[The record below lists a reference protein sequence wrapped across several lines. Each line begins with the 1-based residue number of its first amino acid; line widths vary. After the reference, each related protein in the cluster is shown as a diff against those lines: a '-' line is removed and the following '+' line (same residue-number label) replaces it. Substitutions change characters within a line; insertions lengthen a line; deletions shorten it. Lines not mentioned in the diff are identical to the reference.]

1 VSQPA
6 GVAPGRFT
14 ARAPG
19 SYVVFLI
26 GMRVNRIFAVRKWM
40 QVANA
45 MGPMLR
51 ELHAHPELGFLSS
64 EFLLNWR
71 GVTQLQYWRSFE
83 ALHAYAGNRN
93 ASHLP
98 AWAAFNRAI
107 GSDGSVGIWHESYLI
122 EPGHSETIYGNMP
135 PWGLARAFG
144 RGQRQRSAA
153 DRCSGRTGIEVAL
166 IARTTRRGESRLDC
180 ASLDLAA
187 SEAPLP
193 PESREFPRSPA
204 ILS

>member
-144 RGQRQRSAA
+144 REPITGVNDSARQRIGAPAA
-153 DRCSGRTGIEVAL
+153 Q
-166 IARTTRRGESRLDC
+166 ESK
-180 ASLDLAA
+180 S
-187 SEAPLP
+187 PL
-193 PESREFPRSPA
+193 
-204 ILS
+204 